1 MASGSDGIRV
11 EVLTNENG
19 VCGLLSNP
27 FQPFQP

>member
-1 MASGSDGIRV
+1 MGTGSGGIRV

-19 VCGLLSNP
+19 VCGLLITP